1 MDRRLIDMA
10 LITPVTL
17 SANTLYWIAVAMES
31 TGSGGGGY
39 ILDIILIIMLII
51 N

>member
-17 SANTLYWIAVAMES
+17 SANSLYWIAVAMEN
-31 TGSGGGGY
+31 TGSGGALY
-39 ILDIILIIMLII
+39 FWISY
-51 N
+51 